1 MGFVFFRDHFSCV
14 WEACYNETFWRGQSV
29 KFFWWVFL
37 CCGRRATSSST
48 GLTSH
53 KHWLEGPERRIILP
67 ANFYIRKKWWPPL
80 NYPCAATGSRSKG
93 SIRPSYIR
101 TVVASKPLSNPLLPA
116 GYFDDHEGR
125 LQSGLEQQLSLFP
138 FSPGQGSILFG
149 F

>member
-1 MGFVFFRDHFSCV
+1 MKLFF
-14 WEACYNETFWRGQSV
+14 G
-29 KFFWWVFL
+29 VFL

-48 GLTSH
+48 GLTCQ
-53 KHWLEGPERRIILP
+53 KHLLEGPERRIILP
-67 ANFYIRKKWWPPL
+67 AISTSGRSDGPPL

-93 SIRPSYIR
+93 SIRPYFIR
-101 TVVASKPLSNPLLPA
+101 TVVASKPLSRPLLPA

-125 LQSGLEQQLSLFP
+125 LQSGLEQQLSSFP